1 MGKQT
6 KPKAPTKAELEAEVV
21 VEAIEIIPV
30 NQQSALE
37 KFVPF
42 DEQLKSLIAEVD
54 SMPPITDKVSL
65 QNAEALSKKIR
76 KFEIA
81 VDKTRLA
88 STKPIR
94 DMLDSLKGHCDG
106 MIKTAEGKR
115 GTVDNAINA
124 EAIRLQKEAEA
135 EHLRRVT
142 LLESNGW
149 VLNGQFYTCG
159 SHRFM
164 FDELDLA
171 DETQLHRW
179 VETAQ
184 QEISRIAAEREAER
198 KRIEEIEKREA
209 ALRAQEAEYQ
219 EFLRWKESKTAVAA
233 PAQAGGG
240 YTPIIDTTSPNPPQ
254 DSATAEVEPAQLPP
268 PPPAPVQ
275 QQTIP
280 WMQNPG
286 GAQAAPNPLIRAE
299 AAPNPVGGA
308 EAAPYVVPASP
319 VWNPPAAVL
328 EAQQVAAINTEEELA
343 KFRNASISWL
353 RQQPEARLYWNLAI
367 EGVLLRFTAEQHT
380 KEDWVEIFKMMK
392 R

>member
-1 MGKQT
+1 MGKQI

-30 NQQSALE
+30 NQQTALE

-42 DEQLKSLIAEVD
+42 DEQLKALIAEVD
-54 SMPPITDKVSL
+54 SMPPITDKASL
-65 QNAEALSKKIR
+65 AHAEALSKRIR

-142 LLESNGW
+142 MIESAGW

-159 SHRFM
+159 SHRFL
-164 FDELDLA
+164 FDQLDQA
-171 DETQLHRW
+171 DETQLHSW

-184 QEISRIAAEREAER
+184 QEASRIAAEREAEQ
-198 KRIEEIEKREA
+198 KRLEEIERREA
-209 ALRAQEAEYQ
+209 ALREQERELE
-219 EFLRWKESKTAVAA
+219 EFRAWKASQQAAAAA
-233 PAQAGGG
+233 PVVQIPLPIE
-240 YTPIIDTTSPNPPQ
+240 TP
-254 DSATAEVEPAQLPP
+254 A
-268 PPPAPVQ
+268 PAPVPTFEAERAAAP

-280 WMQNPG
+280 WMQNLG
-286 GAQAAPNPLIRAE
+286 QAQPAP
-299 AAPNPVGGA
+299 APVPV
-308 EAAPYVVPASP
+308 APAPIAPAPAPVAPAPIEVPAP
-319 VWNPPAAVL
+319 QPLGGMKTEAVIIE
-328 EAQQVAAINTEEELA
+328 EANGGINTEEQLA
-343 KFRNASISWL
+343 AFRNASISWL
-353 RQQPEARLYWNLAI
+353 RQQPEARLYWNMAI
-367 EGVLLRFTAEQHT
+367 DNVLLRFHAEQHT
-380 KEDWVEIFKMMK
+380 KDEWVEIFRMMK